1 MKKIIFLSTILFS
14 FPFSIKVFAEKS
26 SADTLNTKVEEYAKT
41 LFATYQDLH
50 RNPELSFKELKTSEK
65 IAAELRRLGYEVT
78 TEVGRTGVVGVL
90 KNGKGPTL
98 LIRTDMDALPVEEN
112 TGFKFASQNKG
123 VMHACGHDIHM
134 TVFLGT
140 AKFLAEEKNKWQGT
154 LVMMAQPAEELG
166 AGALAMLK
174 DGLYKKFPM
183 PNKAL
188 ALHVN
193 SAIESGKIGYRSGF
207 SMANVDSLNI
217 EVKGVGGH
225 GAYPH
230 KTKDPI
236 VLASQMVMGFQTLIS
251 RETSPLDSG
260 VVTVGVFQAGTKSN
274 IIPDSA
280 TLKLTIRSYKDEVR
294 EKLISGVKRIANGM
308 AEAAGIPK
316 DRMPTFQ
323 DSEDYTP
330 AVYNDPVLM
339 SQVMDSVRKIIGEN
353 NVQEID
359 PVMGGEDFGQLGRQ
373 DPKVPV
379 VMFSLGAV
387 SKKMIDE
394 YKKKNLELPSLHSST
409 FTPDWDLA
417 IKTGVKAM
425 SMAALEQLAS
435 KE

>member
-1 MKKIIFLSTILFS
+1 MKEIVFFATFLFS
-14 FPFSIKVFAEKS
+14 FGSVASDSVSE
-26 SADTLNTKVEEYAKT
+26 TLKTKVEVYAKD
-41 LFATYQDLH
+41 LFAAYQDLH
-50 RNPELSFKELKTSEK
+50 TNPELSFKEAKTSEK
-65 IAAELRRLGYEVT
+65 IAQNLKTLGYEVT
-78 TEVGRTGVVGVL
+78 KEVGKTGVVGVL

-112 TGFKFASQNKG
+112 TGFKFSSQNKG

-140 AKFLAEEKNKWQGT
+140 ARFLAEEKSRWKGT

-174 DGLYKKFPM
+174 DGLFKKFPT
-183 PNKAL
+183 PTKAL

-193 SAIESGKIGYRSGF
+193 SSMESGRVGFRSGF
-207 SMANVDSLNI
+207 SMANVDSLDI

-280 TLKLTIRSYKDEVR
+280 MLKLTIRSYKDEVR
-294 EKLISGVKRIANGM
+294 EKLVTGVKRIAMGM
-308 AEAAGIPK
+308 AEAAGIPN
-316 DRMPTFQ
+316 DRKPTFR
-323 DSEDYTP
+323 DSENYTP
-330 AVYNDPVLM
+330 AVYNDPTLTNEAM
-339 SQVMDSVRKIIGEN
+339 ASVRKILGDD

-373 DPKVPV
+373 SPKIPI
-379 VMFSLGAV
+379 VMFFIGAV
-387 SKKMIDE
+387 PKNMMKE
-394 YKKKNLELPSLHSST
+394 FKKKNMPLPSLHSST
-409 FTPDWDLA
+409 FTPDWELT
-417 IKTGVKAM
+417 IKTGIKAM
-425 SMAALEQLAS
+425 AMAAVDQLVP
-435 KE
+435 KDQ